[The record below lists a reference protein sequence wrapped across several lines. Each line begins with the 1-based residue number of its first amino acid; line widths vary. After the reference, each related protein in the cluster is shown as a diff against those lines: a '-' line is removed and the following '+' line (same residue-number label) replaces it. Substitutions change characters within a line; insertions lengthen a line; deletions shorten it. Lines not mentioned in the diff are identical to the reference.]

1 MAYATNADWPKKL
14 SMAEYTDRFVRNRR
28 RPTRFPARCK
38 LPSTW
43 PISTSRNECAL
54 CSKRS
59 QFASGVFRIHH
70 LSRLLVTAPLTRT
83 EDSVRWSTL
92 RQLYGSDQVEEILD
106 DIIERKERLNRLIDP
121 QRRNLDAAAAVWT
134 APR

>member
-59 QFASGVFRIHH
+59 QFASASEYITYYVK
-70 LSRLLVTAPLTRT
+70 VTAPLTRT
-83 EDSVRWSTL
+83 ESSVRSSAL
-92 RQLYGSDQVEEILD
+92 RQLCGSDQVEEILD